1 MADPETFEPDDV
13 DRKLEVWAREL
24 PTLDLLTE
32 GIVERIQTIE
42 KYLARSMN
50 ETLGRYDLSWGEW
63 KVLGSLRYSGP
74 PYRVSP
80 GQLSRWLELSS
91 GAMTNRL
98 DRMEQAGLIRR
109 LPDPD
114 DRRALQI
121 ELTEA
126 GWKLWQESVAVQA
139 EKEALVASMLDEA
152 EKRRLNDLLRR
163 LLNAFAAEHGA
174 LKPREHEPDA
184 APADLSNK
192 TAV

>member
-1 MADPETFEPDDV
+1 MGGEPASERDDV

-50 ETLGRYDLSWGEW
+50 ETLSRYDLSWGEW
-63 KVLGSLRYSGP
+63 KALGALRYSGP

-80 GQLSRWLELSS
+80 GRLSRWLDLSS

-98 DRMEQAGLIRR
+98 DRMERAGLIRR
-109 LPDPD
+109 LPDPS

-121 ELTEA
+121 ELTEQ
-126 GWKLWQESVAVQA
+126 GWKLWEETVAVQA
-139 EKEALVASMLDEA
+139 EKEALVASALDED
-152 EKRRLNDLLRR
+152 EKRVLNDLLRR
-163 LLNAFAAEHGA
+163 LLNACVAEHGA
-174 LKPREHEPDA
+174 PRKERSGEA
-184 APADLSNK
+184 APA
-192 TAV
+192 A